1 MEAPAELQGLLW
13 PGIPRV
19 LLHKQGGP
27 RGHHRGEHRVV
38 VVHLQGALECTHREP
53 PEIVGQVEV
62 RCQAADR
69 LDVPHLLR
77 RAGATRSGRM
87 LPAFDVEVGNDASTV
102 VSDRL
107 ALALQETAP
116 GCRRM
121 SARSVCWCKSRRQTS
136 ADRAII
142 RRTVRGIIPRILG
155 INDDHGQQ
163 MLTLE
168 SPSGRGALFGA
179 FCHDRGR
186 GQPGDRR
193 PPRPAAVQVR
203 N

>member
-19 LLHKQGGP
+19 LLHNQGGP

-136 ADRAII
+136 ADCAII

-179 FCHDRGR
+179 FCAG
-186 GQPGDRR
+186 P
-193 PPRPAAVQVR
+193 
-203 N
+203 

>member
-1 MEAPAELQGLLW
+1 
-13 PGIPRV
+13 
-19 LLHKQGGP
+19 
-27 RGHHRGEHRVV
+27 
-38 VVHLQGALECTHREP
+38 
-53 PEIVGQVEV
+53 
-62 RCQAADR
+62 
-69 LDVPHLLR
+69 
-77 RAGATRSGRM
+77 M

-136 ADRAII
+136 ADCAII

-179 FCHDRGR
+179 FCAG
-186 GQPGDRR
+186 P
-193 PPRPAAVQVR
+193 
-203 N
+203 

>member
-102 VSDRL
+102 VL
-107 ALALQETAP
+107 HGGVGPPGAGAP
-116 GCRRM
+116 GNGAGLSEDECTFGMLVQVTTSNERGLRNHSSDCQRNH
-121 SARSVCWCKSRRQTS
+121 SAYTGHQ
-136 ADRAII
+136 
-142 RRTVRGIIPRILG
+142 
-155 INDDHGQQ
+155 
-163 MLTLE
+163 
-168 SPSGRGALFGA
+168 
-179 FCHDRGR
+179 
-186 GQPGDRR
+186 RR
-193 PPRPAAVQVR
+193 PRTANADSRVAIRSWSAVR
-203 N
+203 CILS